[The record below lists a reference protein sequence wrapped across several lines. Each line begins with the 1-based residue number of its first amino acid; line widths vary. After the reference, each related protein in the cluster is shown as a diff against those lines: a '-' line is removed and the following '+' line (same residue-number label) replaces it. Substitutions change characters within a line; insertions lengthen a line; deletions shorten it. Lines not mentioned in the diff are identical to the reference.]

1 MHLSKNQLITFA
13 LNQGVQN
20 LLHRT
25 PWLNYRFSKPTF
37 VIFQLNDACNLRCQ
51 QCNFWKFREMG
62 MPTEKVVEGLKKLKE
77 WLGPVHLTLTG
88 GETLLRPDIA
98 DLVREASSLG
108 LMVHLLTNGTLLTER
123 TAAGLHDAHLSLC
136 TVSLD
141 GATAPT
147 HDRLRG
153 REGTYGKVIE
163 NIRRAK
169 QHLRIQLAAILFKDN
184 LGEVAGIVHLAEQE
198 GLAGVLFQ
206 PVLMD
211 FTGKAAPGD
220 TIPYHL
226 LPDSPAA
233 VSKALENLISMK
245 KKGSPINNS
254 IGHLRLMESY
264 LKNPFAPLGA
274 FPSNEGLSSILILPN
289 GDIDFSFGRK
299 KSPLNIYTSVN
310 LRKAWISPEIM
321 HLRKKANREGGADAL
336 CNCSY
341 RRPLTEKFADFM
353 NSLW

>member
-1 MHLSKNQLITFA
+1 
-13 LNQGVQN
+13 
-20 LLHRT
+20 
-25 PWLNYRFSKPTF
+25 
-37 VIFQLNDACNLRCQ
+37 
-51 QCNFWKFREMG
+51 

-77 WLGPVHLTLTG
+77 WLGPFHLTLTG

-184 LGEVAGIVHLAEQE
+184 LGEAAGIVHLAEQE

-211 FTGKAAPGD
+211 FTGKAAPG
-220 TIPYHL
+220 TPFLITFCPIARQQ
-226 LPDSPAA
+226 SP
-233 VSKALENLISMK
+233 KRWKIS
-245 KKGSPINNS
+245 SP
-254 IGHLRLMESY
+254 
-264 LKNPFAPLGA
+264 
-274 FPSNEGLSSILILPN
+274 
-289 GDIDFSFGRK
+289 
-299 KSPLNIYTSVN
+299 
-310 LRKAWISPEIM
+310 
-321 HLRKKANREGGADAL
+321 
-336 CNCSY
+336 
-341 RRPLTEKFADFM
+341 
-353 NSLW
+353 